1 MIKYCIEKWD
11 KNKDLL
17 RSALSNNDLLNHVLN
32 KNDDDPLEYL
42 EYKDLVKLTVMFILN
57 DENEWNA
64 NGIKEIDD
72 GDYQG
77 TLLYLIPEDTYQPN
91 SSEYLMTFVEYGSC
105 SGCDT
110 LQAIQCFLDIKDRDK
125 SIDDLMNLCKDLICN
140 MIKPYNTGWRH
151 DEKFDTIEIKN

>member
-11 KNKDLL
+11 ENKDLL
-17 RSALSNNDLLNHVLN
+17 RSVLNNNELLNHALN
-32 KNDDDPLEYL
+32 RNDDDPLEYL

-57 DENEWNA
+57 DENEWDA
-64 NGIKEIDD
+64 NKIKEIDD

-110 LQAIQCFLDIKDRDK
+110 LQRIQCFLDTKSRDK

-140 MIKPYNTGWRH
+140 MIKPYNTGWKY
-151 DEKFDTIEIKN
+151 DEKFDTIEIK

>member
-17 RSALSNNDLLNHVLN
+17 RSSLNNNELLNHVLN

-57 DENEWNA
+57 DENEWNV
-64 NGIKEIDD
+64 NKIKEIDD

-105 SGCDT
+105 SACDT
-110 LQAIQCFLDIKDRDK
+110 LQTIQCYLDIRSRDK

-140 MIKPYNTGWRH
+140 MIKPYNIGWRY
-151 DEKFDTIEIKN
+151 DERFNVIK

>member
-17 RSALSNNDLLNHVLN
+17 RSVLNNNKLLNHVLN

-64 NGIKEIDD
+64 NKIKEIDD

-110 LQAIQCFLDIKDRDK
+110 LQRIQCFLDTKSRDK

-151 DEKFDTIEIKN
+151 DEKFDMIEIK

>member
-17 RSALSNNDLLNHVLN
+17 RSALDNNKLLNHVLN
-32 KNDDDPLEYL
+32 KNDDDHLEYL
-42 EYKDLVKLTVMFILN
+42 EYKDLIRLTVMFILN
-57 DENEWNA
+57 DENEWDA
-64 NGIKEIDD
+64 NKITEIDD

-105 SGCDT
+105 SGCDA
-110 LQAIQCFLDIKDRDK
+110 LQGIQCFLGVRSRNK

-151 DEKFDTIEIKN
+151 DNKFDTIEIK

>member
-17 RSALSNNDLLNHVLN
+17 RSALNNNKLLNHILN
-32 KNDDDPLEYL
+32 RNDDNPLEYL
-42 EYKDLVKLTVMFILN
+42 EYKDLVKLTVIFILN
-57 DENEWNA
+57 DKNEWNE
-64 NGIKEIDD
+64 NKIKEIDD

-110 LQAIQCFLDIKDRDK
+110 LQRIQCFLDTRSRDK

-140 MIKPYNTGWRH
+140 MIKPYNIGWKY
-151 DEKFDTIEIKN
+151 DKNFDTIEIK

>member
-11 KNKDLL
+11 ENKDLL
-17 RSALSNNDLLNHVLN
+17 RSVLNNNKLLNHVLN
-32 KNDDDPLEYL
+32 RNDDDPLEYL

-57 DENEWNA
+57 DKNEWNE
-64 NGIKEIDD
+64 NKIKEIDD

-105 SGCDT
+105 SACDT
-110 LQAIQCFLDIKDRDK
+110 LQTIQCYLDVRSRDK

-140 MIKPYNTGWRH
+140 MIKPYNIGWRY
-151 DEKFDTIEIKN
+151 DERFSTIK

>member
-17 RSALSNNDLLNHVLN
+17 RSALDNNKLLNHVLN

-57 DENEWNA
+57 DENEWNV

-77 TLLYLIPEDTYQPN
+77 TLLYLIPEDTYQPD

-110 LQAIQCFLDIKDRDK
+110 LQAIQCFLDTRSRDK

-140 MIKPYNTGWRH
+140 MIKPYNIGWRY
-151 DEKFDTIEIKN
+151 DEKFDTIEIK

>member
-17 RSALSNNDLLNHVLN
+17 RSALDNNKLLNHILN
-32 KNDDDPLEYL
+32 ESRDDPLEYL

-57 DENEWNA
+57 DENEWDA
-64 NGIKEIDD
+64 NKIKEIDD

-77 TLLYLIPEDTYQPN
+77 TLLYLIPEDTYQPD
-91 SSEYLMTFVEYGSC
+91 SSEYLMTFVDYGSC

-110 LQAIQCFLDIKDRDK
+110 LQAIQCFLDTKSRDK

-151 DEKFDTIEIKN
+151 DEKFDMIEIK

>member
-17 RSALSNNDLLNHVLN
+17 RSALDNNKLLNHVLN

-57 DENEWNA
+57 DENEWDVNK
-64 NGIKEIDD
+64 ITEIDD

-110 LQAIQCFLDIKDRDK
+110 LQAIQCFLDTKSRDK

-151 DEKFDTIEIKN
+151 DEKFDTIK

>member
-17 RSALSNNDLLNHVLN
+17 RSALNNNELLNHVLN
-32 KNDDDPLEYL
+32 KNDDNPLEYL
-42 EYKDLVKLTVMFILN
+42 EYKDLVKLTVIFILN
-57 DENEWNA
+57 DENEWNE
-64 NGIKEIDD
+64 NKIKEIDD

-105 SGCDT
+105 SACDT
-110 LQAIQCFLDIKDRDK
+110 LQTIQCYLDIRSRDK

-140 MIKPYNTGWRH
+140 MIKPYNIGWRY
-151 DEKFDTIEIKN
+151 DERFSTIK

>member
-11 KNKDLL
+11 RNKDLL
-17 RSALSNNDLLNHVLN
+17 RSALSNNKLLNHILN
-32 KNDDDPLEYL
+32 ESCDDPLEYL

-57 DENEWNA
+57 DENEWDA
-64 NGIKEIDD
+64 KKITEIDD

-77 TLLYLIPEDTYQPN
+77 TLLYLIPEDTYQPD

-105 SGCDT
+105 SACDT
-110 LQAIQCFLDIKDRDK
+110 LQEIQCFLDTRNRNE

-140 MIKPYNTGWRH
+140 MIKPYNIGWKY
-151 DEKFDTIEIKN
+151 DKNFDTIEIK

>member
-11 KNKDLL
+11 KNKDIL
-17 RSALSNNDLLNHVLN
+17 RSALNNDKLLNHVLN

-57 DENEWNA
+57 DENEWDA
-64 NGIKEIDD
+64 NKIKEIDD

-77 TLLYLIPEDTYQPN
+77 TLLYLIPEDTYQPD

-110 LQAIQCFLDIKDRDK
+110 LQAMQCYLDIRSRNE

-151 DEKFDTIEIKN
+151 DEKFDTIEIK

>member
-17 RSALSNNDLLNHVLN
+17 RSALNNNKLLNHVLN
-32 KNDDDPLEYL
+32 RNDDDPLEYL

-57 DENEWNA
+57 DKNEWNE
-64 NGIKEIDD
+64 NKIKEIDD

-105 SGCDT
+105 SACDT
-110 LQAIQCFLDIKDRDK
+110 LQTIQCYLDIRSRDK

-140 MIKPYNTGWRH
+140 MIKPYNIGWRY
-151 DEKFDTIEIKN
+151 DERFSTIK

>member
-17 RSALSNNDLLNHVLN
+17 RSALNNNKLLNHVLN

-57 DENEWNA
+57 DENEWNE
-64 NGIKEIDD
+64 NKIKEIDD
-72 GDYQG
+72 GGYQG
-77 TLLYLIPEDTYQPN
+77 TLLYLIPEDTYQPD

-110 LQAIQCFLDIKDRDK
+110 LQAIQCFLGTKDRDK
-125 SIDDLMNLCKDLICN
+125 SVDDLMNLCKDLICN

-151 DEKFDTIEIKN
+151 DEKFDTIEIK

>member
-17 RSALSNNDLLNHVLN
+17 RSVLNNNELLNHVLN

-57 DENEWNA
+57 DENEWDENK
-64 NGIKEIDD
+64 IKEIDD

-105 SGCDT
+105 SACDT
-110 LQAIQCFLDIKDRDK
+110 LQTIQCYLDIRSRDK

-140 MIKPYNTGWRH
+140 MIKPYNIGWRY
-151 DEKFDTIEIKN
+151 DERFSTIK

>member
-17 RSALSNNDLLNHVLN
+17 RSVLDNNKLLNHVLN
-32 KNDDDPLEYL
+32 KNDDPLEYL

-64 NGIKEIDD
+64 NKIKEIDD

-110 LQAIQCFLDIKDRDK
+110 LQAIQCFLDTKSRDK

-151 DEKFDTIEIKN
+151 DERFGTIK

>member
-17 RSALSNNDLLNHVLN
+17 RSALDNNKLLNHVLN

-42 EYKDLVKLTVMFILN
+42 EYKDLVKLTVVFILN
-57 DENEWNA
+57 DENEWDVNK
-64 NGIKEIDD
+64 IKEIDD

-110 LQAIQCFLDIKDRDK
+110 LQAIQCFLDTKSRDK
-125 SIDDLMNLCKDLICN
+125 SIDGLMNLCKDLICN
-140 MIKPYNTGWRH
+140 KIKPYNTGWRH
-151 DEKFDTIEIKN
+151 DEKFSTIK

>member
-17 RSALSNNDLLNHVLN
+17 RSALDNNKLLNRVLN
-32 KNDDDPLEYL
+32 RNDDDPLEYL

-57 DENEWNA
+57 DENEWSVNK
-64 NGIKEIDD
+64 IKEIDD

-77 TLLYLIPEDTYQPN
+77 ILLYLIPEDTYQPD

-110 LQAIQCFLDIKDRDK
+110 LLGIQCFLDVRSRDK

-151 DEKFDTIEIKN
+151 DEKFDTIEIK

>member
-17 RSALSNNDLLNHVLN
+17 RNALSNNELLNHILN
-32 KNDDDPLEYL
+32 ESCDDPLEYL

-57 DENEWNA
+57 DENEWDA
-64 NGIKEIDD
+64 NKIKEIDD

-77 TLLYLIPEDTYQPN
+77 TLLYLIPEDTYQPD

-110 LQAIQCFLDIKDRDK
+110 LQRIQCFLDTRSRDE

-151 DEKFDTIEIKN
+151 DEKFDTIEIK

>member
-17 RSALSNNDLLNHVLN
+17 RSALDNNKLLNHALN

-57 DENEWNA
+57 DENEWDENK
-64 NGIKEIDD
+64 IKEIDD

-77 TLLYLIPEDTYQPN
+77 TLLYLIPEDTYQPA

-110 LQAIQCFLDIKDRDK
+110 LQAIQCFLDTKDRNET
-125 SIDDLMNLCKDLICN
+125 INDLMILCKDLICN
-140 MIKPYNTGWRH
+140 MIKPYNTGWRN
-151 DEKFDTIEIKN
+151 DEKFDTIK

>member
-17 RSALSNNDLLNHVLN
+17 RSALNNNKLLNHVLN
-32 KNDDDPLEYL
+32 RNDDDPLEYL

-57 DENEWNA
+57 DENEWNEDK
-64 NGIKEIDD
+64 IKEIDD

-110 LQAIQCFLDIKDRDK
+110 LQAIQCFLDTKDRDK
-125 SIDDLMNLCKDLICN
+125 NIDDLMNLCKDLICN

-151 DEKFDTIEIKN
+151 NARFNTIK

>member
-17 RSALSNNDLLNHVLN
+17 RSALNNNNLLNHVLN

-64 NGIKEIDD
+64 NKIKEIDD

-110 LQAIQCFLDIKDRDK
+110 LQAIQCFLDTKSRDK

-151 DEKFDTIEIKN
+151 DERFNTIQ

>member
-17 RSALSNNDLLNHVLN
+17 RSALNNNELLNHVLN
-32 KNDDDPLEYL
+32 KNDDPLEYL
-42 EYKDLVKLTVMFILN
+42 EYKDLVKLTVMFTLN
-57 DENEWNA
+57 DENEWDA
-64 NGIKEIDD
+64 NKIKEIDD

-110 LQAIQCFLDIKDRDK
+110 LQAIQCFLDTKSRDK

-140 MIKPYNTGWRH
+140 MIKPYNIGWRH
-151 DEKFDTIEIKN
+151 DERFNVIQ

>member
-17 RSALSNNDLLNHVLN
+17 RSALDNNKLLNHVLN
-32 KNDDDPLEYL
+32 RNDDDPLEYL
-42 EYKDLVKLTVMFILN
+42 EYKDLVKLTVIFILN
-57 DENEWNA
+57 DENEWDVNK
-64 NGIKEIDD
+64 IKEIDD

-110 LQAIQCFLDIKDRDK
+110 LQAIQCFLDTKSRDK

-140 MIKPYNTGWRH
+140 MIKPYNTGWKY
-151 DEKFDTIEIKN
+151 DEEFDTIEIK

>member
-17 RSALSNNDLLNHVLN
+17 RSVLNNNELLNHVLN
-32 KNDDDPLEYL
+32 KNYDDPLEYL

-57 DENEWNA
+57 DENEWDENK
-64 NGIKEIDD
+64 IKEIDD

-110 LQAIQCFLDIKDRDK
+110 LQRIQCFLDTKSRDK

-140 MIKPYNTGWRH
+140 MIKPYNTGWRN
-151 DEKFDTIEIKN
+151 DEKFDTIEIK

>member
-17 RSALSNNDLLNHVLN
+17 RSVLDNNKVLN
-32 KNDDDPLEYL
+32 RVLNRNDDPLEYL

-57 DENEWNA
+57 DENEWDENK
-64 NGIKEIDD
+64 IKEIDD

-77 TLLYLIPEDTYQPN
+77 TLLYLIPEDTYQPD

-105 SGCDT
+105 SACDT
-110 LQAIQCFLDIKDRDK
+110 LQEIQCFLDTRSRDE

-140 MIKPYNTGWRH
+140 MIKPYNTGWRY
-151 DEKFDTIEIKN
+151 DERCSMIK

>member
-11 KNKDLL
+11 KNKDIL
-17 RSALSNNDLLNHVLN
+17 RSALGNNKLLNHVLN
-32 KNDDDPLEYL
+32 KNDDPLEYL

-57 DENEWNA
+57 DENEWDVNK
-64 NGIKEIDD
+64 ITEIDD

-77 TLLYLIPEDTYQPN
+77 TLLYLIPEDTYQPD

-110 LQAIQCFLDIKDRDK
+110 LQGIQCFLGVRSRDK

-151 DEKFDTIEIKN
+151 DERFNVIQ

>member
-17 RSALSNNDLLNHVLN
+17 KSALDNNKLLNHVLN

-57 DENEWNA
+57 DENEWDENK
-64 NGIKEIDD
+64 IKEIDD

-105 SGCDT
+105 SACDT
-110 LQAIQCFLDIKDRDK
+110 LQTIQCYLDIRSRDK

-140 MIKPYNTGWRH
+140 MIKPYNTGWRY
-151 DEKFDTIEIKN
+151 DERFSMIK

>member
-17 RSALSNNDLLNHVLN
+17 KSVLNNNKLLNHVLN
-32 KNDDDPLEYL
+32 RNDDDPLEYL

-57 DENEWNA
+57 DENEWDENK
-64 NGIKEIDD
+64 IKEIDD

-105 SGCDT
+105 SACDT
-110 LQAIQCFLDIKDRDK
+110 LQTIQCYLDIRSRDK

-140 MIKPYNTGWRH
+140 MIKPYNIGWKY
-151 DEKFDTIEIKN
+151 DERFSTIK

>member
-17 RSALSNNDLLNHVLN
+17 KSVLNNNKLLNHVLN
-32 KNDDDPLEYL
+32 RNNDDPLEYL

-57 DENEWNA
+57 DENEWNE
-64 NGIKEIDD
+64 NKITEIDD

-105 SGCDT
+105 SACDT
-110 LQAIQCFLDIKDRDK
+110 LQEIQCFLGTKGRNE
-125 SIDDLMNLCKDLICN
+125 SINDLMSLCKDLICN
-140 MIKPYNTGWRH
+140 MIKPYNTGWRY
-151 DEKFDTIEIKN
+151 DERFSMIK

>member
-11 KNKDLL
+11 KNKDIL
-17 RSALSNNDLLNHVLN
+17 RSALGNNKLLNHVLN
-32 KNDDDPLEYL
+32 KNDDPLEYL

-57 DENEWNA
+57 DENEWDVNK
-64 NGIKEIDD
+64 ITEIDD

-105 SGCDT
+105 SGCYT
-110 LQAIQCFLDIKDRDK
+110 LQAIQCFLDTKSRDK

-151 DEKFDTIEIKN
+151 DERFNTIQ

>member
-11 KNKDLL
+11 KNKELL
-17 RSALSNNDLLNHVLN
+17 RSALDNNKLLNHVLN

-42 EYKDLVKLTVMFILN
+42 EYKDLVKLTVMFIVN
-57 DENEWNA
+57 DENEWDVNK
-64 NGIKEIDD
+64 ITEIDD

-110 LQAIQCFLDIKDRDK
+110 LQAIQCFLDTKGRNET
-125 SIDDLMNLCKDLICN
+125 IDDLMSLCKELICN
-140 MIKPYNTGWRH
+140 MI
-151 DEKFDTIEIKN
+151 

>member
-17 RSALSNNDLLNHVLN
+17 RSALNNNELLNHVLN

-42 EYKDLVKLTVMFILN
+42 KYKDLVKLTVMFILN
-57 DENEWNA
+57 DENEWDVNK
-64 NGIKEIDD
+64 ITEIDD

-77 TLLYLIPEDTYQPN
+77 TLLYLIPEDTYQPD

-110 LQAIQCFLDIKDRDK
+110 LQGIQCFLGTKGRNE
-125 SIDDLMNLCKDLICN
+125 SINDLMSLCKDLICN
-140 MIKPYNTGWRH
+140 MIKPYNTGWRY
-151 DEKFDTIEIKN
+151 DERFSMIK

>member
-11 KNKDLL
+11 KNKDIL
-17 RSALSNNDLLNHVLN
+17 RSALGNNKLLNHVLN

-57 DENEWNA
+57 DENEWDENK
-64 NGIKEIDD
+64 IKEIDD
-72 GDYQG
+72 GNYQG
-77 TLLYLIPEDTYQPN
+77 TLLYLIPEDTYQPA

-110 LQAIQCFLDIKDRDK
+110 LQGIQCFLGTKGRNE
-125 SIDDLMNLCKDLICN
+125 SINDLMSLCKDLICN

-151 DEKFDTIEIKN
+151 DEKFDTIEIK

>member
-17 RSALSNNDLLNHVLN
+17 RSALDNNKLLNHVLN

-57 DENEWNA
+57 DENEWNE
-64 NGIKEIDD
+64 NKIKEIDD

-105 SGCDT
+105 SACDT
-110 LQAIQCFLDIKDRDK
+110 LQTIQCYLDIRSRDK

-140 MIKPYNTGWRH
+140 MIKPYNIGWRY
-151 DEKFDTIEIKN
+151 DERFSTIK